1 MSWWN
6 SSPSFCRLYGLLL
19 IGNVQSHTHTLTK
32 IHLCMKKVKTQP
44 ANVDSVSCRAAFALF
59 PVSTAVFSFLILTRI
74 AHVTVYAHTVYL
86 VYAGK
91 HKCVCVCVPMCAH
104 THAVKIHPASIRR
117 RPSSTTQNN
126 SKFSWSHQVKHI
138 GSPTLCCLRRRIR
151 YTTAPSWPRSKY
163 L

>member
-91 HKCVCVCVPMCAH
+91 HKYIHTQLTVVSKCVCVCVNVC
-104 THAVKIHPASIRR
+104 THARRENPSGVDSTSAELDDAKQFEIQLIASSQTHRFANFVL
-117 RPSSTTQNN
+117 SS
-126 SKFSWSHQVKHI
+126 S
-138 GSPTLCCLRRRIR
+138 
-151 YTTAPSWPRSKY
+151 
-163 L
+163 